1 MIRTLIIEDEKHA
14 VDHLKELIKKSKFNF
29 TIVDTLNSVG
39 SAIDW
44 FISNDSP
51 DLVFLDIQLA
61 DGISFELFSHVK
73 INCPIIFTTA
83 YQEYAIRAF
92 KFNTIDYLLKPIIK
106 EDFDIAVKQYFEKT
120 NQFEKNSKNQAI
132 DYKIDNLMNTLTK
145 QYKSRF
151 VVNIGLHIKSIE
163 VAEISCFKSIEGDTF
178 LIDNHGKAYDIN
190 YSLDQLE
197 NLLDP
202 QTFFRINRKFI
213 ININA
218 IVDIINYSIAKLKIK
233 LKNIQ
238 DDELTVSRN
247 RMKEFRDWLE
257 K

>member
-1 MIRTLIIEDEKHA
+1 MIKTLIIEDEKHA
-14 VDHLKELIKKSKFNF
+14 VDHLKELITRSKFNF
-29 TIVDTLNSVG
+29 TIIGTLNSVG
-39 SAIDW
+39 SAIEW
-44 FISNDSP
+44 FINNDIP
-51 DLVFLDIQLA
+51 DLVFLDIQLS

-83 YQEYAIRAF
+83 YQEYAIKAF
-92 KFNTIDYLLKPIIK
+92 KVNTIDYLLKPILK
-106 EDFDIAVKQYFEKT
+106 EDFDLAIKQYFTKT
-120 NQFEKNSKNQAI
+120 KLFEKSAKDQEF
-132 DYKIDNLMNTLTK
+132 DFKIDNLMNALTK
-145 QYKSRF
+145 QFKSRF

-178 LIDNHGKAYDIN
+178 LIDNQGKSYDIN

-202 QTFFRINRKFI
+202 QNFFRINRKFI

-218 IVDIINYSIAKLKIK
+218 IIDIITYSITKLKVN
-233 LKNIQ
+233 LKNIK

-247 RMKEFRDWLE
+247 RIKEFRAWLE